1 MTIARASSA
10 TLNRTTPQI
19 TAPVSAEAAVLSILV
34 VDDDRSVA
42 YALDRALTEKG
53 HTVHLA
59 FSAEEG
65 LNTLRDCPAD
75 IVLLDL
81 YMPGMDGT
89 EMLRQI
95 KKNHPTTD
103 VVTMSGAGS
112 MRAALGT
119 LQLDAF
125 DFLPKPIQ
133 MRALM
138 ELIDKV
144 REKRAT
150 PRRELSTRPLST
162 LFSVPDLIGKSPSIQ
177 KVADFLNRIAPT
189 SCSVLI
195 RGETG
200 TGKEV
205 VAHTLHNRSSR
216 REGPFIPLNCSALPE
231 TMLESELF
239 GHEKGAFTDA
249 TGLKKGLLEMAHGG
263 TLLLDEIGDMPLAL
277 QAKLL
282 RVVET
287 KRFRRLG
294 SNTEQSVDVRFVGAT
309 HRDLETM
316 VKKNQF
322 REDLYYRL
330 SVFSLH
336 LPPLRDRREDISL
349 LANFFIQSVARGKGP
364 RALSADALARLESY
378 SWPGNIRELH
388 NIIEHAVVFAEGD
401 AVMVRDLPPSLQGF
415 VSARPDDVS
424 ETLSAVERRHI
435 LAVFESSGES
445 VEQTARRL
453 GISETLTRNRLKR
466 YGRIPAS

>member
-1 MTIARASSA
+1 MNLVRSDISRNERTRAPMPSSSA
-10 TLNRTTPQI
+10 PELLFN
-19 TAPVSAEAAVLSILV
+19 ILI

-53 HTVHLA
+53 HTVNLA

-65 LNTLRDCPAD
+65 LQTLKDAPAD
-75 IVLLDL
+75 VVLLDL
-81 YMPGMDGT
+81 FMPGMDGM

-95 KKNHPTTD
+95 KKAHPATD
-103 VVTMSGAGS
+103 VVTISGAGS

-125 DFLPKPIQ
+125 DFLPKPVQ
-133 MRALM
+133 MRALL
-138 ELIDKV
+138 EVIDRI
-144 REKRAT
+144 REKRRAPQRAAT
-150 PRRELSTRPLST
+150 ARPLST

-189 SCSVLI
+189 NCNVLI

-200 TGKEV
+200 SGKEV
-205 VAHTLHNRSSR
+205 VSHALHNRSAR

-249 TGLKKGLLEMAHGG
+249 TGLKRGLLEMANGG
-263 TLLLDEIGDMPLAL
+263 TLLLDEIGDMPLPL

-287 KRFRRLG
+287 KCFRRLG
-294 SNTEQSVDVRFVGAT
+294 STTEQAVDVRFVAAT

-316 VKKNQF
+316 VKKSQF
-322 REDLYYRL
+322 REDLFYRL

-336 LPPLRDRREDISL
+336 LPPLRERKEDIPL
-349 LANFFIQSVARGKGP
+349 LANFFLQSIVHGRGPKT
-364 RALSADALARLESY
+364 LSADALGCLQSY
-378 SWPGNIRELH
+378 PWPGNVRELH

-401 AVMVRDLPPSLQGF
+401 AVQAEDLPPALQGQT
-415 VSARPDDVS
+415 VSRPGES
-424 ETLSAVERRHI
+424 GETLAAVERHHI
-435 LAVFESSGES
+435 LKVFDACDGS
-445 VEQTARRL
+445 VDEAAARL
-453 GISETLTRNRLKR
+453 GLSVTVTRNRLKR
-466 YGRIPAS
+466 YGRLPD

>member
-1 MTIARASSA
+1 
-10 TLNRTTPQI
+10 
-19 TAPVSAEAAVLSILV
+19 
-34 VDDDRSVA
+34 
-42 YALDRALTEKG
+42 
-53 HTVHLA
+53 
-59 FSAEEG
+59 
-65 LNTLRDCPAD
+65 
-75 IVLLDL
+75 
-81 YMPGMDGT
+81 MPGMDGT

-95 KKNHPTTD
+95 KKSHPTTD

-119 LQLDAF
+119 LQLDAY

-150 PRRELSTRPLST
+150 PRRENSTRPLST
-162 LFSVPDLIGKSPSIQ
+162 LFTVPDLIGKSPSIQ

-205 VAHTLHNRSSR
+205 VAHALHNRSSR

-309 HRDLETM
+309 HRDLEAM

-336 LPPLRDRREDISL
+336 LPPLRDRKEDISL
-349 LANFFIQSVARGKGP
+349 LANFFIQSVASGKGP
-364 RALSADALARLESY
+364 LRSC
-378 SWPGNIRELH
+378 
-388 NIIEHAVVFAEGD
+388 
-401 AVMVRDLPPSLQGF
+401 
-415 VSARPDDVS
+415 
-424 ETLSAVERRHI
+424 
-435 LAVFESSGES
+435 
-445 VEQTARRL
+445 
-453 GISETLTRNRLKR
+453 RLKR
-466 YGRIPAS
+466 WLGWNPIRGPETFANFTTLLNTPSSSPKGTP

>member
-1 MTIARASSA
+1 MPS
-10 TLNRTTPQI
+10 
-19 TAPVSAEAAVLSILV
+19 VSQPTEVLFNILI

-53 HTVHLA
+53 HTVNLA

-65 LNTLRDCPAD
+65 LQTLKDVPAD

-81 YMPGMDGT
+81 FMPGMDGM
-89 EMLRQI
+89 EMLRRI
-95 KKNHPTTD
+95 KKTHPTTD
-103 VVTMSGAGS
+103 VVTISGAGS

-125 DFLPKPIQ
+125 DFLPKPVQ

-138 ELIDKV
+138 EVIDRI
-144 REKRAT
+144 REKRRAPVRAT
-150 PRRELSTRPLST
+150 AARPLST

-189 SCSVLI
+189 QCNVLI

-200 TGKEV
+200 SGKEV
-205 VAHTLHNRSSR
+205 VSHALHNRSSR

-249 TGLKKGLLEMAHGG
+249 TGMKRGLLEMANGG

-287 KRFRRLG
+287 KCFRRLG
-294 SNTEQSVDVRFVGAT
+294 STTEQAVDVRFVAAT

-316 VKKNQF
+316 VKKSQF
-322 REDLYYRL
+322 REDLFYRL

-336 LPPLRDRREDISL
+336 LPALRDRKEDIPL
-349 LANFFIQSVARGKGP
+349 LANFFLQSIVHGLGP
-364 RALSADALARLESY
+364 KTLSPEALACLHDY
-378 SWPGNIRELH
+378 PWPGNVRELH
-388 NIIEHAVVFAEGD
+388 NVIEHAVVFAEGD
-401 AVMVRDLPPSLQGF
+401 TVRDSDLPAVLQGQR
-415 VSARPDDVS
+415 AAQNGEAD

-435 LAVFESSGES
+435 LKVFDACEGAVET
-445 VEQTARRL
+445 TAARL
-453 GISETLTRNRLKR
+453 GLSETVTRNRLKR
-466 YGRIPAS
+466 YGRLAD

>member
-1 MTIARASSA
+1 MSSA
-10 TLNRTTPQI
+10 SQPTETL
-19 TAPVSAEAAVLSILV
+19 LSILI

-53 HTVHLA
+53 HTVNLA

-65 LNTLRDCPAD
+65 LQTLKEAPVD

-81 YMPGMDGT
+81 FMPGMDGM

-95 KKNHPTTD
+95 KQKYPQTD
-103 VVTMSGAGS
+103 VVTISGAGS

-125 DFLPKPIQ
+125 DFLPKPVQ
-133 MRALM
+133 MRALL
-138 ELIDKV
+138 EVIDRI
-144 REKRAT
+144 REKRRA
-150 PRRELSTRPLST
+150 PQRAASARPLST
-162 LFSVPDLIGKSPSIQ
+162 LFSVPDLIGKSQSIQ

-189 SCSVLI
+189 QCNVLI

-200 TGKEV
+200 SGKEV
-205 VAHTLHNRSSR
+205 VSHALHNRSSR

-249 TGLKKGLLEMAHGG
+249 TGMKRGLLEMANGG
-263 TLLLDEIGDMPLAL
+263 TLLLDEIGDMPLPL

-287 KRFRRLG
+287 KCFRRLG
-294 SNTEQSVDVRFVGAT
+294 STTEQAVDVRFVAAT

-316 VKKNQF
+316 VKKSQF
-322 REDLYYRL
+322 REDLFYRL

-336 LPPLRDRREDISL
+336 LPALRDRKEDILL
-349 LANFFIQSVARGKGP
+349 LANFFLQSVVHGRGPKTLDP
-364 RALSADALARLESY
+364 DALACLHAY
-378 SWPGNIRELH
+378 SWPGNVRELH
-388 NIIEHAVVFAEGD
+388 NVIEHAVVFAEGD
-401 AVMVRDLPPSLQGF
+401 IVRVSDLPPILQGQAD
-415 VSARPDDVS
+415 SLPGDSLESLAS
-424 ETLSAVERRHI
+424 VERRHI
-435 LAVFESSGES
+435 LKVFDACQGS
-445 VEQTARRL
+445 VERTADRL
-453 GISETLTRNRLKR
+453 GLSETVTRNRLKR
-466 YGRIPAS
+466 YGRLAD

>member
-1 MTIARASSA
+1 MNIVRSEPSRTEKTRVAVSSLSQPTESLFTI
-10 TLNRTTPQI
+10 LI
-19 TAPVSAEAAVLSILV
+19 

-53 HTVHLA
+53 HTVNLA

-65 LNTLRDCPAD
+65 LHTLKDAPTD

-81 YMPGMDGT
+81 FMPGMNGT

-95 KKNHPTTD
+95 KKMHPTTD
-103 VVTMSGAGS
+103 VVTISGAGS

-125 DFLPKPIQ
+125 DFLPKPVQ

-138 ELIDKV
+138 EVIDRI
-144 REKRAT
+144 REKRRA
-150 PRRELSTRPLST
+150 PQRAASARPLST

-189 SCSVLI
+189 HCNVLI

-200 TGKEV
+200 SGKEV
-205 VAHTLHNRSSR
+205 VSHALHNRSTR

-249 TGLKKGLLEMAHGG
+249 TGLKRGLLEMANGG

-287 KRFRRLG
+287 KCFRRLG
-294 SNTEQSVDVRFVGAT
+294 SNTEQAVDVRFVGAT

-316 VKKNQF
+316 VKKSQF
-322 REDLYYRL
+322 REDLFYRL

-336 LPPLRDRREDISL
+336 LPALRERKEDIPL
-349 LANFFIQSVARGKGP
+349 LANFFLQSIVHGRGPKILAP
-364 RALSADALARLESY
+364 DALECLESY
-378 SWPGNIRELH
+378 GWPGNVRELH
-388 NIIEHAVVFAEGD
+388 NMIEHAVVFAEGET
-401 AVMVRDLPPSLQGF
+401 VRAADLPAVLQGPRSF
-415 VSARPDDVS
+415 PEGDSA
-424 ETLSAVERRHI
+424 ETLAAVERRHI
-435 LAVFESSGES
+435 LKVFDACGES
-445 VEQTARRL
+445 VEAASARL
-453 GISETLTRNRLKR
+453 GLSETVTRNRLKR
-466 YGRIPAS
+466 YGRLND

>member
-1 MTIARASSA
+1 MTF
-10 TLNRTTPQI
+10 
-19 TAPVSAEAAVLSILV
+19 SILI

-53 HTVHLA
+53 HTVNLA

-65 LNTLRDCPAD
+65 LQTLKDAAAD

-81 YMPGMDGT
+81 FMPGMDGT

-95 KKNHPTTD
+95 KKVHPSTD
-103 VVTMSGAGS
+103 VVTISGAGS

-125 DFLPKPIQ
+125 DFLPKPVQ

-138 ELIDKV
+138 EVID
-144 REKRAT
+144 RIRQKRKSSQRGVG
-150 PRRELSTRPLST
+150 PRPMSN

-177 KVADFLNRIAPT
+177 RVADFLNRIAPT
-189 SCSVLI
+189 QCNVLI

-200 TGKEV
+200 SGKEV
-205 VAHTLHNRSSR
+205 VSHALHNRSTR

-249 TGLKKGLLEMAHGG
+249 TGMKRGLLEMANGG
-263 TLLLDEIGDMPLAL
+263 TLLLDEIGDMPLPL

-294 SNTEQSVDVRFVGAT
+294 SNTEQAVDVRFVAAT
-309 HRDLETM
+309 HRDLESM
-316 VKKNQF
+316 VRQSQF
-322 REDLYYRL
+322 REDLFYRL
-330 SVFSLH
+330 GVFSLR
-336 LPPLRDRREDISL
+336 LPALRERKEDIPL
-349 LANFFIQSVARGKGP
+349 LASFFLQSAVRGRGP
-364 RALSADALARLESY
+364 TVLSVEALACLNAY
-378 SWPGNIRELH
+378 PWPGNIRELH
-388 NIIEHAVVFAEGD
+388 NVIEHAVVFAEGD
-401 AVMVRDLPPSLQGF
+401 AVRVADLPAVFQGQHA
-415 VSARPDDVS
+415 SPDPDAS
-424 ETLSAVERRHI
+424 ETLAAVERRHI
-435 LAVFESSGES
+435 LKVYDTCNESIE
-445 VEQTARRL
+445 TAATRL
-453 GISETLTRNRLKR
+453 GLSETVTRSRLKR
-466 YGRIPAS
+466 YGRLPH

>member
-1 MTIARASSA
+1 MPSA
-10 TLNRTTPQI
+10 PQSMETLFN
-19 TAPVSAEAAVLSILV
+19 ILI

-53 HTVHLA
+53 HTVNLA

-65 LNTLRDCPAD
+65 LQTLKDVPAD

-81 YMPGMDGT
+81 FMPGMDGM
-89 EMLRQI
+89 EMLRRI
-95 KKNHPTTD
+95 KKSHPTTD
-103 VVTMSGAGS
+103 VVTISGAGS

-125 DFLPKPIQ
+125 DFLPKPVQ
-133 MRALM
+133 MRALL
-138 ELIDKV
+138 EVIDRI
-144 REKRAT
+144 REKRRAPVRAT
-150 PRRELSTRPLST
+150 ATRPLST

-189 SCSVLI
+189 QCNVLI

-200 TGKEV
+200 SGKEV
-205 VAHTLHNRSSR
+205 VSHALHNRSGR

-249 TGLKKGLLEMAHGG
+249 TGMKRGLLEMANGG

-287 KRFRRLG
+287 KCFRRLG
-294 SNTEQSVDVRFVGAT
+294 STTEQAVDVRFVAAT

-316 VKKNQF
+316 VKKSQF
-322 REDLYYRL
+322 REDLFYRL

-336 LPPLRDRREDISL
+336 LPALRDRKEDIPL
-349 LANFFIQSVARGKGP
+349 LANFFLQSVVHGVGP
-364 RALSADALARLESY
+364 KTLSPEAMASLQAY
-378 SWPGNIRELH
+378 PWPGNVRELH
-388 NIIEHAVVFAEGD
+388 NVIEHAVVFAEGD
-401 AVMVRDLPPSLQGF
+401 TVRASDLPAVLQGQR
-415 VSARPDDVS
+415 AAHNGEAD

-435 LAVFESSGES
+435 LKVFDACEGS
-445 VEQTARRL
+445 VEMTAARL
-453 GISETLTRNRLKR
+453 GLSETVTRNRLKR
-466 YGRIPAS
+466 YGRLTD

>member
-1 MTIARASSA
+1 MSSVA
-10 TLNRTTPQI
+10 HPTETLF
-19 TAPVSAEAAVLSILV
+19 SILI

-53 HTVHLA
+53 HTVNLA

-65 LNTLRDCPAD
+65 LQTLKDVPAD

-81 YMPGMDGT
+81 FMPGMDGM
-89 EMLRQI
+89 EMLRRI
-95 KKNHPTTD
+95 KKTHPTTD
-103 VVTMSGAGS
+103 VVTISGAGS

-125 DFLPKPIQ
+125 DFLPKPVQ

-138 ELIDKV
+138 EVIDRI
-144 REKRAT
+144 REKRRA
-150 PRRELSTRPLST
+150 PQRSVSARPLST

-189 SCSVLI
+189 QCNVLI

-200 TGKEV
+200 SGKEV
-205 VAHTLHNRSSR
+205 VSHALHNRSSR

-249 TGLKKGLLEMAHGG
+249 TGMKRGLLEMAHGG

-287 KRFRRLG
+287 KCFRRLG
-294 SNTEQSVDVRFVGAT
+294 STTEQAVDVRFVAAT
-309 HRDLETM
+309 HRDLESM
-316 VKKNQF
+316 VKKSQF
-322 REDLYYRL
+322 REDLFYRL

-336 LPPLRDRREDISL
+336 LPALRERKEDIPL
-349 LANFFIQSVARGKGP
+349 LANFFLQSIVHGIGP
-364 RALSADALARLESY
+364 KTLSPEALACLHAY
-378 SWPGNIRELH
+378 PWPGNVRELH

-401 AVMVRDLPPSLQGF
+401 TVHASDLPAVLHGQRQVQEGDS
-415 VSARPDDVS
+415 DD
-424 ETLSAVERRHI
+424 TLSAVERRHI
-435 LAVFESSGES
+435 LKVFDACDGS
-445 VEQTARRL
+445 VETAAARL
-453 GISETLTRNRLKR
+453 GLSETVTRNRLKR
-466 YGRIPAS
+466 YGRLTD

>member
-1 MTIARASSA
+1 MTIARASSPS
-10 TLNRTTPQI
+10 LNRTGPQI
-19 TAPVSAEAAVLSILV
+19 SAPGSAVAAALTILV

-53 HTVHLA
+53 HAVHLA

-65 LNTLRDCPAD
+65 LSTLRDCPAD

-95 KKNHPTTD
+95 KKSHPATD

-150 PRRELSTRPLST
+150 PRRELSPRPLST
-162 LFSVPDLIGKSPSIQ
+162 LFTVPDLIGKSPSIQ

-205 VAHTLHNRSSR
+205 VAHALHNRSTR

-239 GHEKGAFTDA
+239 GHEKG
-249 TGLKKGLLEMAHGG
+249 
-263 TLLLDEIGDMPLAL
+263 
-277 QAKLL
+277 
-282 RVVET
+282 RVHRRHRPE
-287 KRFRRLG
+287 KRPFGNGPWGNPSSGRNRRYA
-294 SNTEQSVDVRFVGAT
+294 VGVAGQT
-309 HRDLETM
+309 
-316 VKKNQF
+316 
-322 REDLYYRL
+322 
-330 SVFSLH
+330 
-336 LPPLRDRREDISL
+336 
-349 LANFFIQSVARGKGP
+349 VARG
-364 RALSADALARLESY
+364 
-378 SWPGNIRELH
+378 
-388 NIIEHAVVFAEGD
+388 
-401 AVMVRDLPPSLQGF
+401 
-415 VSARPDDVS
+415 
-424 ETLSAVERRHI
+424 
-435 LAVFESSGES
+435 
-445 VEQTARRL
+445 
-453 GISETLTRNRLKR
+453 
-466 YGRIPAS
+466 

>member
-1 MTIARASSA
+1 MTIARTSASS
-10 TLNRTTPQI
+10 LNRTGPYFP
-19 TAPVSAEAAVLSILV
+19 APVSAEAALLTILV

-53 HTVHLA
+53 HAVHLA

-65 LNTLRDCPAD
+65 LNTLRDSPAD

-95 KKNHPTTD
+95 KKSHPATD

-112 MRAALGT
+112 MRAVLGT

-150 PRRELSTRPLST
+150 PRHESTTRPLST
-162 LFSVPDLIGKSPSIQ
+162 LFTVPDLIGKSPSIQ

-189 SCSVLI
+189 LCNVLI

-205 VAHTLHNRSSR
+205 VAHTLHGRSAR

-249 TGLKKGLLEMAHGG
+249 TGLKKGLLEMANGG
-263 TLLLDEIGDMPLAL
+263 TLLLDEIGDMPLPL

-309 HRDLETM
+309 HRDLETL

-336 LPPLRDRREDISL
+336 LPPLRDRKEDIPL

-364 RALSADALARLESY
+364 HELSPEALSRLESY
-378 SWPGNIRELH
+378 PWPGNVRELH

-401 AVMVRDLPPSLQGF
+401 VVKVGDLPLSLQRIG
-415 VSARPDDVS
+415 SPRLDDAS

-435 LAVFESSGES
+435 LAVFELSGES
-445 VEQTARRL
+445 IEQTAQRL

-466 YGRIPAS
+466 YGRIPVS

>member
-1 MTIARASSA
+1 MPSSPPS
-10 TLNRTTPQI
+10 TEL
-19 TAPVSAEAAVLSILV
+19 LFSILI

-42 YALDRALTEKG
+42 YALDRTLTEKG
-53 HTVHLA
+53 HTVNLA

-65 LNTLRDCPAD
+65 LQTLKDAPVD

-81 YMPGMDGT
+81 FMPGMDGM
-89 EMLRQI
+89 EMLRRI
-95 KKNHPTTD
+95 KKAHPTTD
-103 VVTMSGAGS
+103 VVTISGAGS

-125 DFLPKPIQ
+125 DFLPKPVQ

-138 ELIDKV
+138 EVIDRI
-144 REKRAT
+144 REKRRA
-150 PRRELSTRPLST
+150 PVRASTARPLST
-162 LFSVPDLIGKSPSIQ
+162 LFSVPDLVGKSPSIQ

-189 SCSVLI
+189 QCNVLI

-200 TGKEV
+200 SGKEV
-205 VAHTLHNRSSR
+205 VSHALHNRSSR

-249 TGLKKGLLEMAHGG
+249 TGMKRGLLEMANGG

-287 KRFRRLG
+287 KCFRRLG
-294 SNTEQSVDVRFVGAT
+294 STVEQAVDVRFVAAT

-316 VKKNQF
+316 VKKSQF
-322 REDLYYRL
+322 REDLFYRL

-336 LPPLRDRREDISL
+336 LPPLRDRKEDIPL
-349 LANFFIQSVARGKGP
+349 LANFFLQSVVHGSGP
-364 RALSADALARLESY
+364 KSLSPDALARLNDY
-378 SWPGNIRELH
+378 PWPGNVRELH
-388 NIIEHAVVFAEGD
+388 NVIEHAVVFAEGES
-401 AVMVRDLPPSLQGF
+401 VRASDLPAVFQSQRAPQNGD
-415 VSARPDDVS
+415 AD

-435 LAVFESSGES
+435 LKVFDACNGSIEM
-445 VEQTARRL
+445 TANRL
-453 GISETLTRNRLKR
+453 GLSETVTRNRLKR
-466 YGRIPAS
+466 YGRLID